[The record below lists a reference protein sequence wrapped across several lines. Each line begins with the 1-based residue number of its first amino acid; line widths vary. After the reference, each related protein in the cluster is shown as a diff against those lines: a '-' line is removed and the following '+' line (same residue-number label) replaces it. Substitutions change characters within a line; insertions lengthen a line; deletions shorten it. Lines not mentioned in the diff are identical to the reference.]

1 MTQEI
6 IEMAKQAGFPFNKYD
21 LLQGDDEGEIDAH
34 EMFEA
39 FAKLV
44 AAKER
49 EACAKV
55 ADLVAKEV
63 DDTNGVA
70 TYIGKA
76 IRARGEK

>member
-1 MTQEI
+1 MFTQTEI

-34 EMFEA
+34 EMLEA

-49 EACAKV
+49 DAFVELIKSHGPTLA
-55 ADLVAKEV
+55 
-63 DDTNGVA
+63 NGFML
-70 TYIGKA
+70 IEA
-76 IRARGEK
+76 IRARGEA